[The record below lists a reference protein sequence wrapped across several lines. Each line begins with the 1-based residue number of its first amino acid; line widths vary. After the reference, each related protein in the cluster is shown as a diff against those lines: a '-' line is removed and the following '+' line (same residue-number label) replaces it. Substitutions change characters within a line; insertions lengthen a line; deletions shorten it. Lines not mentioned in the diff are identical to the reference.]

1 MHHPDTDRLA
11 EAIADKLLSEFHEI
25 KVELK
30 KDLDELKALFQYK

>member
-1 MHHPDTDRLA
+1 MNHPDAKQIA
-11 EAIADKLLSEFHEI
+11 EEIADKLSAEFHEI